1 MKTEQQTQPTTLYP
15 VKQSRYEGKEIHV
28 YAQNFS
34 IADNWFADNVM
45 QGKVD
50 FNLLE
55 FDLENENAT
64 FIEKVMDIESDTPLI
79 SVGEKTPLYDKLTK
93 GYDPSTGCYVFSMVD
108 EYTRETTVEATSP
121 EEALQKAMDGKVS
134 FPQEETMNHKVYVC
148 SEDERAIIDGKV
160 VKYWEED
167 ALTEKL
173 KQAFP
178 DGMTVTLEKES
189 LKNLME
195 YSHFDEELEWVTL
208 NGIVGKDG
216 QMPGAYGKLEA
227 KMELKP
233 DDYGLVFACD
243 KTYWSEEL
251 SDIGWDAEVNATS
264 MLLAFEEDMNNI
276 RVQTALNEEV
286 LEHLLIEGKPYH
298 EVMDLVQ
305 RYQMQEDELIF
316 YFDNEFL
323 NKQPDWKREMAKQQT
338 REVINKFF
346 VEKAAPAFIQQKK
359 MFNETQEQAAKE
371 NGYDNATEWQN
382 DVNWSKNPS
391 QVLADKMRNTSE
403 RWRELYAPHEKKCN
417 EVFDKLEQLKASE
430 QRAFIER
437 FDRRAEQAISSV
449 KVIQRGVG
457 EMAIRCMI
465 DGVQQMGRTLG
476 RAHQQV
482 FLEGSVKNIKEIA
495 AQYFKNDIIDSM
507 SQSRERGLKR

>member
-1 MKTEQQTQPTTLYP
+1 
-15 VKQSRYEGKEIHV
+15 
-28 YAQNFS
+28 
-34 IADNWFADNVM
+34 
-45 QGKVD
+45 
-50 FNLLE
+50 
-55 FDLENENAT
+55 
-64 FIEKVMDIESDTPLI
+64 
-79 SVGEKTPLYDKLTK
+79 
-93 GYDPSTGCYVFSMVD
+93 
-108 EYTRETTVEATSP
+108 
-121 EEALQKAMDGKVS
+121 
-134 FPQEETMNHKVYVC
+134 
-148 SEDERAIIDGKV
+148 
-160 VKYWEED
+160 
-167 ALTEKL
+167 
-173 KQAFP
+173 
-178 DGMTVTLEKES
+178 
-189 LKNLME
+189 
-195 YSHFDEELEWVTL
+195 
-208 NGIVGKDG
+208 
-216 QMPGAYGKLEA
+216 
-227 KMELKP
+227 
-233 DDYGLVFACD
+233 
-243 KTYWSEEL
+243 
-251 SDIGWDAEVNATS
+251 
-264 MLLAFEEDMNNI
+264 
-276 RVQTALNEEV
+276 
-286 LEHLLIEGKPYH
+286 
-298 EVMDLVQ
+298 MDLVQ
-305 RYQMQEDELIF
+305 RYQLQEDELIF

-437 FDRRAEQAISSV
+437 FDRQAEQAISSV

-482 FLEGSVKNIKEIA
+482 VLEGSVKNIKEIA
-495 AQYFKNDIIDSM
+495 AQYFKDDIIDSM